1 MITIKHSKGC
11 ISVEGHAEY
20 APIGEDIVCA
30 AVSTLTQAFVASVE
44 ELTNDNLKAEF
55 GAGKA
60 LIQYEENLSRDA
72 QLLRDSFLLGVRMV
86 AEAYPEN
93 VQILTEL

>member
-1 MITIKHSKGC
+1 MITIKHSDGC

-20 APIGEDIVCA
+20 APIGQDIVCA
-30 AVSTLTQAFVASVE
+30 AVSTLIQAFVASVE
-44 ELTNDNLKAEF
+44 ELTTDNLKAEF
-55 GAGKA
+55 RAGKA
-60 LIQYEENLSRDA
+60 LIQHEENLSRDA

>member
-20 APIGEDIVCA
+20 APVGQDIVCA
-30 AVSTLTQAFVASVE
+30 AVSTLTQTFVASVE

-60 LIQYEENLSRDA
+60 LIQYEGNLSRDA
-72 QLLRDSFLLGVRMV
+72 QLLRDSFLLGIQMIS
-86 AEAYPEN
+86 EAYPEN

>member
-1 MITIKHSKGC
+1 MITIKHSDGC

-30 AVSTLTQAFVASVE
+30 AVSTLIQVFVASVE
-44 ELTNDNLKAEF
+44 ELTNDTIRAEL

-60 LIQYEENLSRDA
+60 FIQYKNLSEHA
-72 QLLRDSFLLGVRMV
+72 QLLLDSFFVGVQMI
-86 AEAYPEN
+86 ASTYPEH
-93 VQILTEL
+93 VKLTEL